1 MLEHHDDLTREF
13 PDLKQVVLQLQA
25 KDASFATLLA
35 TYRELDKRIY
45 QAESSVEPV
54 GDQTLETWKVEPK
67 PSDFQPRR
75 YQPCRPASRR

>member
-54 GDQTLETWKVEPK
+54 GDQTLETWKVERAHCK
-67 PSDFQPRR
+67 DTL
-75 YQPCRPASRR
+75 YQRARAAALA